1 MTARVT
7 GIGSV
12 GFVWTP
18 SFDSYSTDDQGHI
31 YEYSHVPDQ
40 GTIS

>member
-1 MTARVT
+1 MAARVT
-7 GIGSV
+7 
-12 GFVWTP
+12 
-18 SFDSYSTDDQGHI
+18 DDQPFPLTHIAPQGHI